1 MKNITGKMMIIMI
14 LITVFSVCGKEVRG
28 EEIRGRSAACEIRD
42 MAGKQ
47 VKTGADGEILAS
59 SDILF
64 IFRDLYVPLDLV
76 SGNKSDRD
84 WIFCEKEEAG
94 KRTVLSPVKNN
105 EFYLDLNSDKEISFV
120 WIDRVSHEIR
130 ETPGLPDLFRVRYE
144 KDPDICPEALF
155 QSDGVS
161 EIDSIYLRG
170 KAPVLTVK
178 EKEFAHVYAEI
189 KCGNTERTIEVKGEE
204 RFEFDE
210 GEYEIRVWGEDGWG
224 VKEYSELP
232 YNSFIYDNTPPSI
245 PDISLSS
252 LKTGCAGKDR
262 YIYGNPV
269 IVSPEAE
276 DSLSGVDGY
285 IFNMKNSVNGSEYEA
300 YGDRIQINPPFY
312 GTVTVRA
319 VDGSGNVSDEML
331 IDKLLLDDIKPA
343 LDDRKIESIGEGKI
357 SILLSLSDSLSGI
370 VSEEVSLN
378 KKVIKSLKREGVLK
392 DGIKIVLDEKE
403 LMDGK
408 NMIKLE
414 CTDSVSN
421 TAVYEFTLEKTD
433 ERTEDKK
440 ESRSADKGSEERND
454 KEYEPPVL
462 LLKGFKDFQKCEG
475 PVTIETEFIKGDD
488 TEESVVLIEQHDEEG
503 GLKNL
508 FKAESGQIRVSEEGN
523 YVVRYIVYGK
533 DGDHE
538 KTGYFTI
545 DNSSPVLTSL
555 KSIDGK
561 SFHEFSLRSSALN
574 DIKDYTYV
582 DSRMTLSGRD
592 YNGEKI
598 SEPGRYILKL
608 SATDELGH
616 SAEETAEFL
625 ILNDDGKETEKKET
639 KAEFMDKA
647 ASVNRVSTDT
657 VSSGQVSKDKI
668 SVNTA
673 SFNRISENTVNMA
686 TQNIKAEEK
695 TISRKSRTMIVL
707 ILLIIFIPISSSV
720 LYLMKES

>member
-14 LITVFSVCGKEVRG
+14 SITVFIICGKEVRG
-28 EEIRGRSAACEIRD
+28 EEITDRNTVYEVRD

-47 VKTGADGEILAS
+47 VKKGTDGEILAS

-64 IFRDLYVPLDLV
+64 IFRDLYVPLDPV
-76 SGNKSDRD
+76 SANKSDRD
-84 WIFCEKEEAG
+84 WIFCEKEETG
-94 KRTVLSPVKNN
+94 MRTVLSPVKNN
-105 EFYLDLNSDKEISFV
+105 EFNLELNSDKEISFV

-130 ETPGLPDLFRVRYE
+130 ETPGLPDVFKVRYE
-144 KDPDICPEALF
+144 KEPDICPEALF
-155 QSDGVS
+155 HSDGES
-161 EIDSIYLRG
+161 DGDSLYLRG

-178 EKEFAHVYAEI
+178 DKEFAHVYTEI
-189 KCGNTERTIEVKGEE
+189 KCGNMEKTVEIKGEE
-204 RFEFDE
+204 SFEFDE
-210 GEYEIRVWGEDGWG
+210 GEYEVRVWGEDGWG
-224 VKEYSELP
+224 VKEDAGLP
-232 YNSFIYDNTPPSI
+232 YNSFIYDNTPPSV

-252 LKTGCAGKDR
+252 LKTGCAGKDG

-269 IVSPEAE
+269 IVSPDAK

-285 IFNMKNSVNGSEYEA
+285 IFNLKNSVNGSEYEA

-312 GTVTVRA
+312 GTVTVKA
-319 VDGSGNVSDEML
+319 VDRSGNVSDEVI
-331 IDKLLLDDIKPA
+331 IDKLILDNSKPT

-378 KKVIKSLKREGVLK
+378 EKMIKSLEREGVLK

-403 LMDGK
+403 LINGK
-408 NMIKLE
+408 NIIKLK

-421 TAVYEFTLEKTD
+421 IAVYEFTLEKAD
-433 ERTEDKK
+433 ERTGDTEKNGKKDTDKDK
-440 ESRSADKGSEERND
+440 E

-475 PVTIETEFIKGDD
+475 PVTIETGFLKGDD
-488 TEESVVLIEQHDEEG
+488 TEESIVLIEQHDEEG

-523 YVVRYIVYGK
+523 YVVRYIVSGK
-533 DGDHE
+533 DGEYE

-561 SFHEFSLRSSALN
+561 SFHEFSLRSSAIN

-608 SATDELGH
+608 TATDELGH

-625 ILNDDGKETEKKET
+625 ILNDDGKDKEIKETE
-639 KAEFMDKA
+639 AEHTDKTT
-647 ASVNRVSTDT
+647 STNRVSTVT
-657 VSSGQVSKDKI
+657 VSSGKISKDRI
-668 SVNTA
+668 SVNTV
-673 SFNRISENTVNMA
+673 SFNRISEKTVNLA
-686 TQNIKAEEK
+686 PQNIKAEEK
-695 TISRKSRTMIVL
+695 TIGIKSRILIVL

-720 LYLMKES
+720 LYLMKEPGE